1 MLKITSRG
9 TTGSCGIGIKYD
21 LGYKDFVLE
30 FGFWYIAIGVRKMS
44 ELRRNWLKTYFGI
57 RFKGEE
63 KVKSDKL
70 VDNLSD
76 RQVDEL
82 VNEIRTD
89 LIAMVDKTLVFDSDF
104 VEYLTEQGYEG
115 EIDMEDLIL
124 EFADWLA
131 EETVTA

>member
-1 MLKITSRG
+1 
-9 TTGSCGIGIKYD
+9 
-21 LGYKDFVLE
+21 
-30 FGFWYIAIGVRKMS
+30 MS

-57 RFKGEE
+57 RFKGAE